1 MKKRIYFTLLL
12 MSCSI
17 SLCFMSSTYSR
28 YVAGTTGNIDILF
41 AKWQILLNNQDITK
55 ENNSE
60 LTFTPTIEKNDNVA
74 KNTVAPT
81 SKGYFDIDINPEN
94 VDVSFKYEINL
105 EIENENIPDLL
116 ITRYAILDENNKE
129 TDKIEYVTL
138 TENKITNELLFDNET
153 ENFQF
158 DSFTVRIFF
167 EWVEGENES
176 MNDEQDTV
184 VGNEATNEIPFN
196 IKAKINFEQIISE
209 TNENIEQNSNEIIN
223 NPEIENNEVVENNE
237 VTENN

>member
-60 LTFTPTIEKNDNVA
+60 LTFTPTIETNDNVA
-74 KNTVAPT
+74 KNTIAPT

-116 ITRYAILDENNKE
+116 VTRYAILTEEDKTEN
-129 TDKIEYVTL
+129 KIEYQTL

-158 DSFTVRIFF
+158 ENFTVRIFF
-167 EWVEGENES
+167 EWVDGENET
-176 MNDEQDTV
+176 MDDEQDTE
-184 VGNEATNEIPFN
+184 VGTEATNEIPFN
-196 IKAKINFEQIISE
+196 IKAKINFEQIVTEIV
-209 TNENIEQNSNEIIN
+209 EQN
-223 NPEIENNEVVENNE
+223 IENNEVIENNE
-237 VTENN
+237 TTEIIENN